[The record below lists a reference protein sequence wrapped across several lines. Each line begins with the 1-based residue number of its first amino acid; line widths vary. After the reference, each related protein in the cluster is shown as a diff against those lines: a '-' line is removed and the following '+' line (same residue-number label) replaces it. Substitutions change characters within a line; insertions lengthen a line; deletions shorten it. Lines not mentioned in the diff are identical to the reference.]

1 MGSLCSKPDVHSGGT
16 QVLGRS
22 SGAVPTS
29 RPAPANGADA
39 RAARAEAAEQRLKAI
54 QARGVTSSN
63 PKSGKLAAQA
73 AKPISKTPE
82 AAQEQRLVWD

>member
-1 MGSLCSKPDVHSGGT
+1 MLNRLGAESRLCYITTTMGSLCSKPDVHSGGT

-39 RAARAEAAEQRLKAI
+39 RAARAEAAEQRLKA
-54 QARGVTSSN
+54 VST
-63 PKSGKLAAQA
+63 
-73 AKPISKTPE
+73 
-82 AAQEQRLVWD
+82 